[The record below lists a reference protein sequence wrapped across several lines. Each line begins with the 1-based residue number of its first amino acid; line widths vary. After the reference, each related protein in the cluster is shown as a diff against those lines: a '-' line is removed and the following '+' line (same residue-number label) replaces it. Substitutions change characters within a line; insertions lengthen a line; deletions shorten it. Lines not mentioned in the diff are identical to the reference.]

1 MAQNDPYVQK
11 QIQHMMAFIEQE
23 ANEKADEIDSKA
35 EEEFNL
41 QKGQLVQ
48 DARHK
53 INEEYEKKEKQVEL
67 QRKIQS
73 SKMLNFAR
81 LQVLKCKETHIKAV
95 LDETR
100 LQLNQIINKPDQ
112 YRVLVEKLLL
122 QGLLQLLE
130 DNILLRCRQA
140 DINLVQS
147 MRDGVLQQ
155 YKQKSGKDCNLV
167 VDTKNFLHERT
178 GGGVELWARGGKIM
192 VANTLDK
199 RLEHVSGQM
208 MPQIRNMLFG
218 QNVNR
223 KFMDEMR

>member
-1 MAQNDPYVQK
+1 MAQTDPYVQK

-53 INEEYEKKEKQVEL
+53 IKEEFDKKEKQVEL

-73 SKMLNFAR
+73 SKMLNVAR
-81 LQVLKCKETHIKAV
+81 LQVLKCKETHIKGV

-100 LQLNQIINKPDQ
+100 QQLGTITQKGDQ

-122 QGLLQLLE
+122 QGLLQLIE
-130 DNILLRCRQA
+130 DSVIVRCRQA
-140 DINLVQS
+140 DQGLLNSIK
-147 MRDGVLQQ
+147 DGVLQQ
-155 YKQKSGKDCNLV
+155 YKQKTGKPCNLIL
-167 VDTKNFLHERT
+167 DTKNFLQDRT
-178 GGGVELWARGGKIM
+178 GGGVELYVRNGRIM
-192 VANTLDK
+192 VANTLEK
-199 RLEHVSGQM
+199 RLEHVSAQM
-208 MPQIRNMLFG
+208 MPQIRGQLFG
-218 QNVNR
+218 LNPNR
-223 KFMDEMR
+223 RFTD